1 MAMLNI
7 QTVADKM
14 PNRMLDRKPDGM
26 SEYICQKEYQ
36 FECQNMCQIEYLAGS
51 LEYVVF
57 VFKKGEVHPM
67 CTIVLFL
74 QHISVNGIYDDS
86 SNDDPQSY
94 VTFPLPFPFP
104 DAYA

>member
-1 MAMLNI
+1 
-7 QTVADKM
+7 
-14 PNRMLDRKPDGM
+14 
-26 SEYICQKEYQ
+26 
-36 FECQNMCQIEYLAGS
+36 
-51 LEYVVF
+51 
-57 VFKKGEVHPM
+57 M

-74 QHISVNGIYDDS
+74 RHISVNGIYDDS

>member
-1 MAMLNI
+1 M
-7 QTVADKM
+7 QVHV
-14 PNRMLDRKPDGM
+14 
-26 SEYICQKEYQ
+26 SICLGHFPKYTSDI
-36 FECQNMCQIEYLAGS
+36 CQNMCQIEYLAGS